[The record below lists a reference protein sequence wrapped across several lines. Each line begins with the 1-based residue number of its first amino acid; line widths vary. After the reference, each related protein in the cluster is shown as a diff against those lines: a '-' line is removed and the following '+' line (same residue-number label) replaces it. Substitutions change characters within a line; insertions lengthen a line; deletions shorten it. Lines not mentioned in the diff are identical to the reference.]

1 MKRVFISLFV
11 LIFLSFPM
19 HLPAQN
25 LPISVDLHL
34 FNPQA
39 QVFYIGDLGFT
50 GFGHV
55 PNIFTITLHNTGTRS
70 YRVQVRFYMRLN
82 QATIV
87 DAYSNEFDL
96 PPGTYTFNSSELN
109 TGSVVIGGNVV
120 EIQNYTISFDQI
132 ENLENQILSTGRL
145 PAGQYEFMVEI
156 IPFDE
161 NGTPLPAIP
170 DPNPADNIMTI
181 TNPTTLEP
189 LYPGTRV
196 SSHTLLEVPTPYP
209 YFMWQSDAYL
219 FNLFV
224 YEKYPSDESIQDV
237 LSHDPVLHVE
247 RYPNQIFQYPTDPSP
262 QEYFDS
268 NGNKVGQSVVI
279 RMLEPGKTYYWYVQ
293 AIIFTGSGEQILDSD
308 VYQFRVAESDQ
319 SSVNAQMIL
328 NYLRQILGERYESVM
343 QLLSNF
349 TPTGNILLNGTPV
362 ETDVLLDL
370 INKLNQNKATI
381 ENVFVE

>member
-1 MKRVFISLFV
+1 MKRVFIGLF
-11 LIFLSFPM
+11 IITFLAFPL
-19 HLPAQN
+19 HIRAQS

-50 GFGHV
+50 GFGNV
-55 PNIFTITLHNTGTRS
+55 PNIFTITLHNTGTQS
-70 YRVQVRFYMRLN
+70 YRVQIHFYMRLN

-96 PPGTYTFNSSELN
+96 PPGTFSFNSSELN
-109 TGSVVIGGNVV
+109 TGSVVIGGSVV
-120 EIQNYTISFDQI
+120 EIQNYNISFDQV
-132 ENLENQILSTGRL
+132 ESLQNQILSTGRL
-145 PAGQYEFMVEI
+145 PAGQYEFSVEL
-156 IPFDE
+156 IPIDQ
-161 NGTPLPAIP
+161 NGTPLPPIP
-170 DPNPADNIMTI
+170 DPNPTDNTMTI

-196 SSHTLLEVPTPYP
+196 SSNTLLEVPTPYP

-237 LSHDPVLHVE
+237 LSHDPVLHIE
-247 RYPNQIFQYPTDPSP
+247 GYPNQIYQYPTDPSP

-268 NGNKVGQSVVI
+268 NGNRVGQSVVI

-293 AIIFTGSGEQILDSD
+293 AIIFTGSGQQTLDSD

-328 NYLRQILGERYESVM
+328 NYLRQILGDRYEQVM
-343 QLLSNF
+343 QQLTNF

-362 ETDVLLDL
+362 EMDALLNL
-370 INKLNQNKATI
+370 INKLNQNQATI